1 MQPQKRKPGRQSDLP
16 VEDIKQM
23 LDNGGMRQIDVAT
36 IYDVS
41 QGTISRIARL
51 PEKSKA
57 ESHGSAHICTCCGER
72 RIAKGNRFLCSVCFR
87 SESVED
93 HTVWA

>member
-1 MQPQKRKPGRQSDLP
+1 MQIQKRKPGRQSDLP

-23 LDNGGMRQIDVAT
+23 LDNGMRQIDVAT

-41 QGTISRIARL
+41 QGTISRIAKL
-51 PEKSKA
+51 PEKPRA
-57 ESHGSAHICTCCGER
+57 ESERSAHICTCCGER

-87 SESVED
+87 SETVEG

>member
-1 MQPQKRKPGRQSDLP
+1 METPKRKLGRQSDLP

-23 LDNGGMRQIDVAT
+23 LDNGMRQVDVAT

-51 PEKSKA
+51 PEKPMRKNK
-57 ESHGSAHICTCCGER
+57 GSARICTCCGER
-72 RIAKGNRFLCSVCFR
+72 PIAKGNRFLCSVCFR
-87 SESVED
+87 NETVES